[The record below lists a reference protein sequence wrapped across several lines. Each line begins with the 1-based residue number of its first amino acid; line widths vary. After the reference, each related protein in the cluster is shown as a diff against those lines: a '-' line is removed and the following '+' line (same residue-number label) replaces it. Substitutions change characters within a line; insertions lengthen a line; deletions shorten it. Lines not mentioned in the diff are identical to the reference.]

1 MVEKGATKPY
11 ESAQVHQRQGIC
23 RVRGRGRAPP
33 DADWAPHRWRQ
44 PFQARCTIYGG
55 VHRFLPPIREKRYA
69 ILHRPWGGY
78 QFGGRKLCGGYQ
90 LCPWQTSVLSA
101 ETFPLFVAYL
111 PSGSLCACNSNETCN
126 IERLR

>member
-1 MVEKGATKPY
+1 MVEIGATKPY

-55 VHRFLPPIREKRYA
+55 VHRFLPPIRENVMQSSIDHGMGTSSGAANYKYLYVVGTSYA
-69 ILHRPWGGY
+69 RG
-78 QFGGRKLCGGYQ
+78 K
-90 LCPWQTSVLSA
+90 TV
-101 ETFPLFVAYL
+101 
-111 PSGSLCACNSNETCN
+111 
-126 IERLR
+126 